1 MRKFFPLQ
9 FHRIITLMMLAIT
22 FSCATNKDLPQNI
35 KGNWLNVNDSIEW
48 VLSFQP
54 GFAVFNNEFYDYQK
68 ISGTNEKVK
77 IVLKNQKR
85 KHKFNIDIIDD
96 NTISVNSPGGKGWK
110 LTKVK
115 AVDPSFRNY
124 DQNGFGNIQMVD
136 DTAVIMGF
144 IEDYDP
150 DLYIGS
156 GDVLLYHALNG
167 HKAEFAK
174 TTFNIDPVGKFE
186 VGFRAFNPQ
195 MVLLVI
201 DGSTRTQV
209 LISPGDT
216 TIVAFNKLLKKVT
229 EDSRWWD
236 SVSDWQINH
245 YMGSNAML
253 TEEIILLDGKYQKF
267 INPNPAIV
275 IDNIEEMPQLE
286 YLAWRK
292 EFHRQEKLKIDS
304 LLIRHQCSKKAQEYY
319 HKYLENRLL
328 GDLYCYQIN
337 RRRFQNLGP
346 EYTDRIEE
354 ADDLSLAGIVSTSY
368 MSYINYLSMY
378 HSTNP
383 LGLASEGVKKYLL
396 NYLLSIAETDG
407 DQQLIK
413 KLIEK
418 PAPKAEDFDYK
429 THATNALD
437 YDSFINRRA
446 NEINADYQKTIGQYW
461 HLVPDSIKRRR
472 FLLEFDPIMLKYQ
485 HSIFAQLYA
494 ADQFLTQLSFISAGN
509 EARVWILQ
517 NIPDPII
524 KKVMLERIDQKI
536 MEENRY
542 NTYAENTFF
551 ISQIKPSGEPIS
563 FFDRIIKQFK
573 GKVIYVDFWA
583 DWCSPCREGFKS
595 SKKLQQIYSGK
606 DVVFLYFGYSCKNEN
621 WDKAIKQEQISGYHY
636 WLDKQQTS
644 LMREKFNITGIPHYL
659 LIDKNGKVL
668 NDKAPHPADR
678 AEIMEK
684 INELLK

>member
-1 MRKFFPLQ
+1 MKNLLSVQ
-9 FHRIITLMMLAIT
+9 IHRIIILMMLAIT
-22 FSCATNKDLPQNI
+22 FSCAKNKDRPKNI
-35 KGNWLNVNDSIEW
+35 KGNWLNANDSIEW

-54 GFAVFNNEFYDYQK
+54 RFAVFNNEFFEYQK

-77 IVLKNQKR
+77 IALKNQKR
-85 KHKFNIDIIDD
+85 THKFNIDIIDD

-156 GDVLLYHALNG
+156 GHVELYHALNG
-167 HKAEFAK
+167 YEDVFAK
-174 TTFNIDPVGKFE
+174 TTFNIDPTGKFE

-195 MVLLVI
+195 MVYLTI
-201 DGSTRTQV
+201 DGSTQTQV
-209 LISPGDT
+209 LISPGNT
-216 TIVAFNKLLKKVT
+216 TIVAFNKLLKTVT
-229 EDSRWWD
+229 EDSRMWD
-236 SVSDWQINH
+236 SISDWQINH
-245 YMGSNAML
+245 YMGSNAMPS
-253 TEEIILLDGKYQKF
+253 EEITLLNRKYLKF
-267 INPNPAIV
+267 INPNPTIAI
-275 IDNIEEMPQLE
+275 NNMEEMPQLE
-286 YLAWRK
+286 YLTWRK

-319 HKYLENRLL
+319 HKYLENELL
-328 GDLYCYQIN
+328 EDLYRYQIN
-337 RRRFQNLGP
+337 GMRFHNLGP
-346 EYTDRIEE
+346 EYTVQIEE
-354 ADDLSLAGIVSTSY
+354 PDELPLASIVSTSY

-378 HSTNP
+378 HSMNP
-383 LGLASEGVKKYLL
+383 LGIASEEYKKYLL
-396 NYLLSIAETDG
+396 NYLLSITETDG

-418 PAPKAEDFDYK
+418 PAPKVEDFDYK
-429 THATNALD
+429 THATPPQD
-437 YDSFINRRA
+437 YDNFINRRVK
-446 NEINADYQKTIGQYW
+446 EINADYRKIIGHYW
-461 HLVPDSIKRRR
+461 QVIPDSIKRKS
-472 FLLEFDPIMLKYQ
+472 FLKEIDPIMLKYQ

-494 ADQFLTQLSFISAGN
+494 AKRFINQLYSISQGT
-509 EARVWILQ
+509 ESREWILQ
-517 NIPDPII
+517 NIPDPVI

-551 ISQIKPSGEPIS
+551 ISQIKPSGEPAS
-563 FFDRIIKQFK
+563 FFERIIKQFK

-595 SKKLQQIYSGK
+595 SKKLQQVYAGK
-606 DVVFLYFGYSCKNEN
+606 DVVFLYFGYGCKNEN

-636 WLDKQQTS
+636 WLDKEQTN
-644 LMREKFNITGIPHYL
+644 LMTEKFNITGIPHYL
-659 LIDKNGKVL
+659 LIDKNGQVV
-668 NDKAPHPADR
+668 NDKAPHPSDR

>member
-1 MRKFFPLQ
+1 MKNLLSVQ
-9 FHRIITLMMLAIT
+9 FHRIIILMMLAIT
-22 FSCATNKDLPQNI
+22 FSCAKNKDLQQNI
-35 KGNWLNVNDSIEW
+35 KGNWLNANDSIEW

-54 GFAVFNNEFYDYQK
+54 GFAVFNNEFYEYQK
-68 ISGTNEKVK
+68 ILGTNEKVK

-85 KHKFNIDIIDD
+85 THKFNIEIIDD
-96 NTISVNSPGGKGWK
+96 NTISVNSPGEKGWK

-115 AVDPSFRNY
+115 AVDPNFRNY

-136 DTAVIMGF
+136 DTAVIIGF

-150 DLYIGS
+150 ELYIGS
-156 GDVLLYHALNG
+156 GYVELYHALNG
-167 HKAEFAK
+167 YEDVFAK
-174 TTFNIDPVGKFE
+174 STFNIDPAGKFE

-195 MVLLVI
+195 MVYLTI

-216 TIVAFNKLLKKVT
+216 IIVAFNKLLKTVT
-229 EDSRWWD
+229 EDSRMWD

-245 YMGSNAML
+245 YMGSNAMPS
-253 TEEIILLDGKYQKF
+253 EEITLLNRKYLKF

-275 IDNIEEMPQLE
+275 NDNMNEMPQLE
-286 YLAWRK
+286 YLTWRK

-319 HKYLENRLL
+319 HKFLENELL
-328 GDLYCYQIN
+328 EDLYNYQIN
-337 RRRFQNLGP
+337 GMRFQNLGP

-354 ADDLSLAGIVSTSY
+354 PDEPSLASIVSTSY
-368 MSYINYLSMY
+368 MFYINYLSMY
-378 HSTNP
+378 HSMNP
-383 LGLASEGVKKYLL
+383 LGLASEGYKKYYL

-418 PAPKAEDFDYK
+418 QAPKAEDFDYK
-429 THATNALD
+429 THATNTQY
-437 YDSFINRRA
+437 YDSFINRRVK
-446 NEINADYQKTIGQYW
+446 EIYADYYKIIGYYW
-461 HLVPDSIKRRR
+461 QVIPDSIKRKS
-472 FLLEFDPIMLKYQ
+472 FLMEIDPIMLKYQ

-494 ADQFLTQLSFISAGN
+494 ASLFLNQLYSISQGT
-509 EARVWILQ
+509 EASEWILQ
-517 NIPDPII
+517 NIPDPVI

-551 ISQIKPSGEPIS
+551 ISQIKPSGEPVS

-595 SKKLQQIYSGK
+595 SKKLQQVYAGK

-621 WDKAIKQEQISGYHY
+621 WNKAIKQEQISGYHY
-636 WLDKQQTS
+636 WLDNEQTS
-644 LMREKFNITGIPHYL
+644 LIREKFNITGIPHYL
-659 LIDKNGKVL
+659 LIDKNGQVVS
-668 NDKAPHPADR
+668 DKAPHPSDR

-684 INELLK
+684 INKLLK